1 MGCLVV
7 LLLLPLNGSTIFDQE
22 SRVPELSR
30 ELIDDDLLPGRLR
43 RSQAD
48 QRARQ
53 RRRQR
58 EMDRDRERPNDR
70 GYSAEFQTIQTK
82 DPYII
87 MACHGKLI
95 HSQDDGCCAA
105 NSPLSPPQSVII
117 FQPLLCFCFCVS
129 SSSSAF
135 QFLPFLTPLFH
146 CIFCF
151 FFF

>member
-22 SRVPELSR
+22 SRVPGLSR
-30 ELIDDDLLPGRLR
+30 ELIDATSCRGGCD
-43 RSQAD
+43 AV
-48 QRARQ
+48 RQ
-53 RRRQR
+53 ISAHASDRDR
-58 EMDRDRERPNDR
+58 EMERDRERPNDR

-129 SSSSAF
+129 SSSSSF

-146 CIFCF
+146 CTFCF

>member
-22 SRVPELSR
+22 SRVPGLSR

-53 RRRQR
+53 RQR

-70 GYSAEFQTIQTK
+70 EYSAEFQTIQTK

-105 NSPLSPPQSVII
+105 NSPSSRSLSPPLS
-117 FQPLLCFCFCVS
+117 LSLSSSLCFVS
-129 SSSSAF
+129 VSAF
-135 QFLPFLTPLFH
+135 LLLLLLLFSFSH
-146 CIFCF
+146 F
-151 FFF
+151 